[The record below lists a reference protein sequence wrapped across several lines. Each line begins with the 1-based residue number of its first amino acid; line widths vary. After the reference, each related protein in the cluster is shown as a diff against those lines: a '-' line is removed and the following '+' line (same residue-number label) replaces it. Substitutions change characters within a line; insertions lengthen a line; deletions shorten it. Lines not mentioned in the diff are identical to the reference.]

1 MMPKINALW
10 LGLLLG
16 LLLPIVSYALLLTLF
31 EQLEYAGIIS
41 QQGFSPKFRERTLSV
56 VSISLNVFIFNY
68 YARNRFFVN
77 TMRGIVIATVACVGF
92 WLFSFWKYLF

>member
-16 LLLPIVSYALLLTLF
+16 LLLPVVSYAVLLTLF
-31 EQLEYAGIIS
+31 EQLEYAGLIS

-56 VSISLNVFIFNY
+56 VAISLNVFIFNY
-68 YARNRFFVN
+68 YARNRLFIN
-77 TMRGIVIATVACVGF
+77 TMRGIVIATVACVAL
-92 WLFSFWKYLF
+92 WLFIFWKYLF